1 MYLNIAQPYLEPP
14 MQWKQNKTCTA
25 HQWSGYNYNAHFQ
38 DHSSTWWQ
46 HNICHVYAF
55 SLAIKLNFLNLVL
68 GSNCLI
74 CHRLKNKFLKSLF
87 LIVPQSILHIFK
99 IKKKGILT
107 IFYFSYPKRNDVLYV
122 ENWRTRHLSWKIWA
136 GPA

>member
-14 MQWKQNKTCTA
+14 MQWKRNKTCTA

-55 SLAIKLNFLNLVL
+55 SLAIKLSFLNLVP
-68 GSNCLI
+68 GSDCLI
-74 CHRLKNKFLKSLF
+74 CHRLKNKFPKSLF
-87 LIVPQSILHIFK
+87 PSVPQSILHIFK

-107 IFYFSYPKRNDVLYV
+107 IFYFSYTKRNDVFYV
-122 ENWRTRHLSWKIWA
+122 KNWRTRHLSWKIWA
-136 GPA
+136 GLA